1 MKKLGMP
8 QYLGYVAGDAANN
21 LSFSMVTGFLILYYT
36 DVIGAEA
43 AATALPFGAQ
53 TEATINGMKMGI
65 GLLPAIVI
73 AVACAVMAFYSLTD
87 DRFSEIVAELRA
99 RRADGK

>member
-1 MKKLGMP
+1 MCLFFGIGLALSTLVLTVLGIFGILLP
-8 QYLGYVAGDAANN
+8 LKALGRSICTVAG
-21 LSFSMVTGFLILYYT
+21 FLRE
-36 DVIGAEA
+36 G
-43 AATALPFGAQ
+43 Q